1 MNNTEETIRRLRGV
15 WYGMRSRCYR
25 EMATGYRYYGGR
37 GIRVCEEWRDESAAF
52 LGWGLSSGY
61 ALGLTLDRI
70 DPDRDY
76 SPDNCRWVP
85 RSVNSAR
92 ARVTQ
97 ARRAASRGN
106 ILTAHKSAHEAT
118 RSTIVC
124 EATGQVLHGHREL
137 AAYLGVGRSAARKTM
152 AKGEAPDGRK
162 FTYTKPPLNTSEAC
176 LSALRLRRK
185 RVTRVEDGVVFGSLT
200 EAAVASGVTPA
211 TLCAALKN
219 VRRTAG
225 GFHWGYA

>member
-1 MNNTEETIRRLRGV
+1 MDAEVVRRLRGV

-25 EMATGYRYYGGR
+25 ESSAGYRYYGGR
-37 GIRVCEEWRDESAAF
+37 GIRVCDAWRDESDAF
-52 LGWGLSSGY
+52 MGWGLANGY

-70 DPDRDY
+70 DPDKDY
-76 SPDNCRWVP
+76 SPDNCRWIP
-85 RSVNSAR
+85 RSENSAR

-124 EATGQVLHGHREL
+124 EATGQEFRGQRSL
-137 AAYLGVGRSAARKTM
+137 AAHLGVGRKAVAGIM
-152 AKGEAPDGRK
+152 AKGETPDGRK
-162 FTYTKPPLNTSEAC
+162 LSYKKPPLVTSEAC
-176 LSALRLRRK
+176 LAALHSRRK
-185 RVTRVEDGVVFGSLT
+185 PVVRAEDGEAFDSLT
-200 EAAVASGVTPA
+200 EAAAASGVTPA

-219 VRRTAG
+219 TRRTAG
-225 GFHWGYA
+225 GYHWRYA